1 MHGKRRNIYI
11 SYIYIIYIYIYIE
24 RFIDIFKILF
34 SQTKM

>member
-11 SYIYIIYIYIYIE
+11 SYIYIYYIHIYIY